1 MKKKKYDESEGV
13 WRTIGGRRVFIR
25 KGQSLSEAMKDSG
38 KFKKTSD
45 VSRNEYQDRKAELK
59 RDNLREKWHEADLKA
74 HKEDLKFMKDKINYE
89 GNRLELGEKAH
100 NLKEDYEFAKDIV
113 KDRIDSEEYK
123 GNLSNLKGKHIEKE
137 RTTKQVNDEYNE
149 LSKKMQQ
156 DDYYY
161 KPEDDRRLKKLR
173 EEYDTLVARGQED
186 VNLTEYIKKE
196 GLYLNPDDYDES
208 PDFINKINEHNEKA
222 LSKREYEY
230 DLYKRAKENPDSI
243 DPMTENSTDWEALD
257 KKYSQRYLEDG
268 LKKYIKDNFGEESE
282 IYQRN
287 YNKDGSTKTIEE
299 TREYLNS
306 KKEKTKKT
314 PYNSKAYAKSLSK
327 SYNAEE
333 EYEDKITPKYI
344 QDIDS
349 ARYGNM
355 SDEEAIKTWI
365 DGGAD
370 IIYNDDAEKQLK
382 EWGIPVRNDDAY
394 GTYKSEL
401 AKQLLPI
408 YRSDKYK
415 TSLMKKPLGDLRDMA
430 EDYNINIKGL
440 SRNEIIEK
448 LLAIYNKNK

>member
-113 KDRIDSEEYK
+113 KDRID
-123 GNLSNLKGKHIEKE
+123 
-137 RTTKQVNDEYNE
+137 
-149 LSKKMQQ
+149 
-156 DDYYY
+156 
-161 KPEDDRRLKKLR
+161 
-173 EEYDTLVARGQED
+173 
-186 VNLTEYIKKE
+186 
-196 GLYLNPDDYDES
+196 
-208 PDFINKINEHNEKA
+208 
-222 LSKREYEY
+222 
-230 DLYKRAKENPDSI
+230 
-243 DPMTENSTDWEALD
+243 
-257 KKYSQRYLEDG
+257 
-268 LKKYIKDNFGEESE
+268 SE